1 MCGIIGVVVKPHNGF
16 TKRIEDSFYQLLFVN
31 TLRGD
36 DSTGIVAVETDTTF
50 HIMKEAVE
58 AAWFVPQLQYG
69 TLGKSLWTSG
79 KALIGHNRK
88 ATVGKTKDDT
98 AHPFVVDEHFA
109 MVHNGTLYQHEKL
122 AKTEVDSEAL
132 AIVLAK
138 AFEEADYKESLE
150 ALLPK
155 VNGAYAVAMYDQRH
169 HKVRLLRNKERPLA
183 IVETPDAWFYASE
196 GLMLHWI
203 LSRNGY
209 TAKDM
214 GSLRAVPEDTVFEF
228 DLATNTL
235 IEEKIT
241 VKKYT
246 PHTTSTAVCGAG
258 TGTKSSIYKKSPVSE
273 GMSKNEYK
281 RLRRQLLGTHIEWWA
296 DDYVE
301 AHFPKTYE
309 DGETV
314 FNLMGDCENI
324 QEDHVIHALIDVA
337 NLQMIPDKLCDRLWT
352 GRVEE
357 MTYNTKTKTLS
368 VYVADASPLPIS
380 IKKTLAGG
388 RTEKDLVIDAAYI
401 QKALDEQEKAL
412 VTLL

>member
-1 MCGIIGVVVKPHNGF
+1 
-16 TKRIEDSFYQLLFVN
+16 
-31 TLRGD
+31 
-36 DSTGIVAVETDTTF
+36 
-50 HIMKEAVE
+50 MKEAVE
-58 AAWFVPQLQYG
+58 AAWFVPQMQYG
-69 TLGKSLWTSG
+69 TLGKSLWTCG

-88 ATVGKTKDDT
+88 GTVGKIKDDT
-98 AHPFVVDEHFA
+98 AHPFVVDDNFA
-109 MVHNGTLYQHEKL
+109 MVHNGTLYQHDKL

-138 AFEEADYKESLE
+138 AFEQDDYKESLE

-203 LSRNGY
+203 LARNGY
-209 TAKDM
+209 TTKELE
-214 GSLRAVPEDTVFEF
+214 SLRAVPEDTVFEF
-228 DLATNTL
+228 DLTSNIL
-235 IEEKIT
+235 SEEKIT

-246 PHTTSTAVCGAG
+246 PHTTNTVVYGAGAG
-258 TGTKSSIYKKSPVSE
+258 TKSNITVYKKSPIAE
-273 GMSKNEYK
+273 GISKNEFK
-281 RLRRQLLGTHIEWWA
+281 RIRRRLMGTRIEWWA

-301 AHFPKTYE
+301 AHFPKTYDE
-309 DGETV
+309 GETV
-314 FNLMGDCENI
+314 FNLMGDSDTI

-337 NLQMIPDKLCDRLWT
+337 DLKMVPDKLCDRRWIGQVT
-352 GRVEE
+352 E

-368 VYVADASPLPIS
+368 VYVTDASPLPVS
-380 IKKTLAGG
+380 FKKTPSGG

-401 QKALDEQEKAL
+401 QKALDDQEKAL
-412 VTLL
+412 VTMH